1 MSEAV
6 RVRLFLAAAAGLA
19 VVLAVGLGGLTPF
32 GQRVAA
38 YGEHFA
44 RVAVSQRHTTD
55 IVSAITFD
63 YRGIDTLFEEFM
75 LFAAVTGISVLL
87 RPLAD
92 ERRNAP
98 EDQAPDRH
106 IPPPSPT
113 VGLLGVILCT
123 VLVVFGVETITHG
136 QVSPGGGFQGGV
148 IAASAIFVLY
158 LATDYRT
165 IDRYKPGALL
175 EAADGAGAW
184 GYAAVGLAGLATG
197 GAFLLNVIPLGTPG
211 MLWSGGTI
219 FVINLTAGL
228 EVAGAFVLL
237 VSEFLDQTEVVRGSN
252 ER

>member
-32 GQRVAA
+32 GHRVAA

-98 EDQAPDRH
+98 EDQAPDRY

-165 IDRYKPGALL
+165 IDRYKPGPLL